1 MKGPGLRIDLDVRRV
16 WRCSKCGRIVRTLG
30 QVTAQRCGCTEAAQ
44 WMQLQPAV
52 KKEPFRAP
60 AREHLLEEWEVAE
73 LAVAP
78 AGQPEVAEAPAA
90 LEQPGES
97 PPQTL
102 GQPASDPAPAAMAEN
117 PAAESGLVD
126 ESATKDPAPAPD
138 PAIPPPDAFGTGV
151 EDTSRNRDEP

>member
-1 MKGPGLRIDLDVRRV
+1 M
-16 WRCSKCGRIVRTLG
+16 RTLG

-60 AREHLLEEWEVAE
+60 AREHLPEEWEIADS
-73 LAVAP
+73 AAP
-78 AGQPEVAEAPAA
+78 RTVEPAAAEAPVA

-102 GQPASDPAPAAMAEN
+102 GQPASDPWPGAMAES
-117 PAAESGLVD
+117 PAAESAFVD
-126 ESATKDPAPAPD
+126 EKATKDPARE